1 MMVLTA
7 TTAWAQD
14 VSYLEYNTTTKT
26 FDSKTCSSYT
36 TVTDQTAWTAG
47 WYVVSSDVTI
57 ETRISVTGDVHLI
70 LANGATLSAPKGI
83 GCIEGNSLTIYGQSN
98 DEATMGV
105 LNAGQGVGANESPDY
120 GYAAIGGEGTSTSP
134 VNGTITIHG
143 GKICP
148 KAHAYAAAIG
158 GGYGNQNNKK
168 DFGTI
173 VINGGIIN
181 ADGTDIQC
189 PAVIGGGTYMK
200 RGDITIN
207 GGTITITVKGNSQGA
222 LIGAGVEAPC
232 GHITINGGEIT
243 AVQPTGAVA
252 AMGPCIGGGCFM
264 TMADNMTDPDLDQIV
279 ITGGT
284 ITATATYGG
293 AAIGGGMKGKCGTI
307 SISGGTINAS
317 ATYSAAIGNG
327 NGIKVDGG
335 NIIITGGVINAT
347 SGRAAIGASQ
357 AGYGPAIS
365 FSWTDEDN
373 DRITA
378 TTTHASIKG
387 IDGSSVTVANGKAF
401 VANGVSYSGTLTTD
415 ELTALGGNTLV
426 PAVTADITLATE
438 GYGTYYDS
446 ERKILLPAGMKA
458 SIVTGEDN
466 GTVDYDIIANGDG
479 DGETVKKTVPAGV
492 AVMLY
497 SKGGGNK
504 TITLCKGISDSRTFT
519 TNMLGGSDTEQLIS
533 AESGK
538 IYYKLTY
545 SNNNDNFGW
554 YWGTADGAAFTSP
567 AHKAW
572 LALDAGTG
580 EGGGEYAPSFFALP
594 SETTSISDITH
605 LNNMVEMVTDQWYS
619 LGGQRLSGKPTT
631 KGLYI
636 NNGKKVIIK

>member
-1 MMVLTA
+1 MKQKNISILALLLMAVTG
-7 TTAWAQD
+7 AWAQN
-14 VSYLEYNTTTKT
+14 VTYLEYNTTTKT
-26 FDSKTCSSYT
+26 FDSNTCSTYT
-36 TVTDQTAWTAG
+36 TVADQTEWTTG
-47 WYVVSSDVTI
+47 WYVVSGEVTI
-57 ETRISVTGDVHLI
+57 ESRISVTGDVHLI
-70 LANGATLSAPKGI
+70 LSNGATLNAPKGI
-83 GCIEGNSLTIYGQSN
+83 ACVEGNSLTIYGQSN

-168 DFGTI
+168 NFGTI

-207 GGTITITVKGNSQGA
+207 GGTITITVKGYSQGA

-293 AAIGGGMKGKCGTI
+293 AAIGGGLNGKCGTI

-335 NIIITGGVINAT
+335 DINITGGVINAT
-347 SGRAAIGASQ
+347 SGRSPIGASQ

-365 FSWTDEDN
+365 ISSTDAEN
-373 DRITA
+373 DCLTLTPMGA
-378 TTTHASIKG
+378 MPG
-387 IDGSSVTVANGKAF
+387 LGGSSVTIADGAN
-401 VANGVSYSGTLTTD
+401 VTD
-415 ELTALGGNTLV
+415 V
-426 PAVTADITLATE
+426 IKLAAE
-438 GYGTYYDS
+438 GFSTYYASQYDL
-446 ERKILLPAGMKA
+446 ILPAGMIA
-458 SIVTGEDN
+458 RIVT
-466 GTVDYDIIANGDG
+466 AAGDG
-479 DGETVKKTVPAGV
+479 G
-492 AVMLY
+492 
-497 SKGGGNK
+497 
-504 TITLCKGISDSRTFT
+504 
-519 TNMLGGSDTEQLIS
+519 
-533 AESGK
+533 
-538 IYYKLTY
+538 KLTY
-545 SNNNDNFGW
+545 ETIADGDTETKNVPGGTAVLLQTAAANAAQSLTVGLASKTTYSGSSNLLQGSDVAVTTTGDGRHYKLNYNTAGTDIGW
-554 YWGTADGAAFTSP
+554 YWGADDGAAFTSR

-572 LALDAGTG
+572 LVLPSAGGTEQGNDVNDPARKFIGLPDWDEATGISSLTSSLSPKG
-580 EGGGEYAPSFFALP
+580 EGSGYFYTLDGRKL
-594 SETTSISDITH
+594 D
-605 LNNMVEMVTDQWYS
+605 
-619 LGGQRLSGKPTT
+619 GKPTRR
-631 KGLYI
+631 GIYV
-636 NNGKKVIIK
+636 NNGRKVIIK